1 MSKELKIRFISDI
14 AKAVRDI
21 DRLEKRID
29 KLNSKAAK
37 GTGTPGA
44 AVKGGGFIR
53 SMMSGGSGTGALTQ
67 AVGMFGAL
75 TNSTSLLVGAF
86 GGLNPA
92 VIAATTAFYGFIH
105 AMQKTFEF
113 GNLVEGSIIQMEA
126 ITGNEKKSRKLI
138 DKAIENSLKTQ
149 FTPGQAIGATQM
161 AVQYGIDPYAEGKYG
176 MKGKST
182 AMDVINAMGSFM
194 DSEGKAMGPQR
205 AVYAITRGDRRL
217 LRPYG
222 RDVQNAYE
230 SSKEAGNV
238 GSAAFVDAFMEKLAK
253 IPYLLTLAEKRSNS
267 IEGLWSTISGYAED
281 FWIYFGG
288 AREEE
293 GVITFWSQIKDILR
307 DIRDYGETFSKYIR
321 TFARE
326 WGTMLGASIK
336 FVWEMLKQIGQ
347 LVAPVLI
354 PGFKMLVQTMR
365 IIFEVVKFI
374 LNVIIQIGRVL
385 VAVLMIPYRILDAL
399 FGVGDKLKNI
409 IDEMSEFVTGLQVT
423 FMLLEIFIK
432 GVVDSIVQGIDNMI
446 AKLKSFAKVFSDF
459 YNNNKRAIDALT
471 TLGAS
476 EIVNV
481 LPESK
486 GKQFAKDSLTTFGNV
501 GNDKGVSVSDGI
513 PMYRMFKQLKRQFQ
527 GMGNGDTYN
536 FFETKSQ
543 DIEFIKNQSGKVV
556 PAK

>member
-92 VIAATTAFYGFIH
+92 IIAATTAFYGFIE
-105 AMQKTFEF
+105 AMKKTFEF

-126 ITGNEKKSRKLI
+126 ITGNEKKARGLI

-161 AVQYGIDPYAEGKYG
+161 AVQYGVDPFAEGKYG
-176 MKGKST
+176 MKGKTT
-182 AMDVINAMGSFM
+182 AMDVINAMGSFR

-205 AVYAITRGDRRL
+205 AIYAITRGDRRL

-238 GSAAFVDAFMEKLAK
+238 GSAAFVDTFMEKLAK
-253 IPYLLTLAEKRSNS
+253 IPYLLTLAEKQSNS
-267 IEGLWSTISGYAED
+267 MVGLWSTISGYAED
-281 FWIYFGG
+281 FWIYFSG
-288 AREEE
+288 AKEEE

-307 DIRDYGETFSKYIR
+307 DIRDYGDTFSKYIR

-326 WGTMLGASIK
+326 AGTVLGATVK
-336 FVWEMLKQIGQ
+336 FIWEMLKQIGET
-347 LVAPVLI
+347 LAPTII
-354 PGFKMLVQTMR
+354 PAFKMLINVIRTV
-365 IIFEVVKFI
+365 FEVVKFI
-374 LNVIIQIGRVL
+374 FNIIIQIGRVL
-385 VAVLMIPYRILDAL
+385 VAVSMIPYRILDAL

-432 GVVDSIVQGIDNMI
+432 GVVDTIIQGIDNMI
-446 AKLKSFAKVFSDF
+446 AKLKSFIKVFSDF
-459 YNNNKRAIDALT
+459 YNNNKRAIDAIT
-471 TLGAS
+471 TLGYS
-476 EIVNV
+476 EMVNV

-486 GKQFAKDSLTTFGNV
+486 GKQFAKDSLPTFGNA
-501 GNDKGVSVSDGI
+501 GNDKGVSITDTIPLYGI
-513 PMYRMFKQLKRQFQ
+513 YKQLKKQIQ
-527 GMGNGDTYN
+527 SGNGDTYN
-536 FFETKSQ
+536 FFETKPQ
-543 DIEFIKNQSGKVV
+543 DIQFLKNQSGKVV
-556 PAK
+556 SAK